1 MPLIYT
7 VSKKIMIKFDEIKK
21 KLENKVDLSKPG
33 WVVISWFDENDNLLF
48 CKWIIF
54 SPDKRSINLKKL
66 YDNFVLPNKK
76 VKVLVIDII
85 EKTKEIKT
93 TEDFTKIDLIK
104 EGIFVWD
111 IKNDNWAFILPN
123 TEWIN
128 SIKQVIQAI
137 KQKVNFSSKNVNIF
151 SFTTKRFTIS

>member
-1 MPLIYT
+1 
-7 VSKKIMIKFDEIKK
+7 MIKFEDIKK
-21 KLENKVDLSKPG
+21 KLETKVDLSQPW
-33 WVVISWFDENDNLLF
+33 WVVLSGFDENDNLLF

-54 SPDKRSINLKKL
+54 SPDKRSINLKKI

-76 VKVLVIDII
+76 LKTLVIDII

-93 TEDFTKIDLIK
+93 TDDFLNIDTLK
-104 EGIFVWD
+104 EGVFVWD
-111 IKNDNWAFILPN
+111 VNNDNWAFILPN
-123 TEWIN
+123 TKWIN
-128 SIKQVIQAI
+128 SAKQIVQAI